1 MEISTTLFEK
11 VKNTKYFTV
20 YSGRGIQKKISGKF
34 IAKNKTE
41 ESSTQQKVVEFLVTA
56 QNSVNKFVS

>member
-20 YSGRGIQKKISGKF
+20 YFTVYRQGYS
-34 IAKNKTE
+34 KNNFGEIYREK
-41 ESSTQQKVVEFLVTA
+41 
-56 QNSVNKFVS
+56 

>member
-20 YSGRGIQKKISGKF
+20 YSGRGIQKIISGKV
-34 IAKNKTE
+34 IAKKKQKKVQLKTE
-41 ESSTQQKVVEFLVTA
+41 SR
-56 QNSVNKFVS
+56 

>member
-20 YSGRGIQKKISGKF
+20 YSGRGIQKIISGKF

-41 ESSTQQKVVEFLVTA
+41 ESSTQNRKSLNFL
-56 QNSVNKFVS
+56 